1 LIDAGATPA
10 DCVLA
15 ALAGGAAPI
24 RPAAVAALAR
34 LTPAGPVELPLALVR
49 LPDAVAAATDVDPL
63 WLAAVDR
70 SRRDAR
76 AAVVA
81 SGREAALEAAL
92 HLAILSGTERLDP
105 ADDADDDAHVASG
118 ACLWLLTAAVASAMS
133 GAVPDPF
140 GPWARLVTG
149 GWWPEGPSGGRLIV
163 AALGPSLPG
172 VGVRRGSG
180 G

>member
-1 LIDAGATPA
+1 LTGAAPTPVG
-10 DCVLA
+10 DVLA
-15 ALAGGAAPI
+15 ALANGAPPL
-24 RPAAVAALAR
+24 RPEAVAALAR
-34 LTPAGPVELPLALVR
+34 LTPAGPVELPLALVT
-49 LPDAVAAATDVDPL
+49 LSDAVAAATHVDPV

-70 SRRDAR
+70 SRRHAR

-118 ACLWLLTAAVASAMS
+118 ACLWLLTGAVASAMS

-140 GPWARLVTG
+140 APSARLICG
-149 GWWPEGPSGGRLIV
+149 GWWPVGPSGGRLVV
-163 AALGPSLPG
+163 AGLGSSLPG
-172 VGVRRGSG
+172 VGAGRGCAG
-180 G
+180 